1 MKNKIPGRPRFAYVS
16 NSAWSV
22 IEHFGFHCY
31 PIDLDAIYKALPIV
45 SHTYQYYMSMWDVT
59 LDEYISSV
67 CGIKDG
73 FSIYDKGNNLYVV
86 SYNTQ
91 DMTQARIR
99 WTLAHELGHIIL
111 NHFGEFDATSLCGP
125 GLTEE
130 EYGVLDVEANTFA
143 SELLCSPAMVGLLP
157 ERERNI
163 DYISNLFF
171 ISKQAAEK
179 AIEQWMEHQWLHKK
193 HAAFFEQQ
201 FSSYLYGGHESA

>member
-16 NSAWSV
+16 KSAWSV
-22 IEHFGFHCY
+22 IEHFGFHFY

-45 SHTYQYYMSMWDVT
+45 SHTYQYYMSMWGV
-59 LDEYISSV
+59 
-67 CGIKDG
+67 
-73 FSIYDKGNNLYVV
+73 
-86 SYNTQ
+86 
-91 DMTQARIR
+91 TQARIR

-157 ERERNI
+157 EWERNA
-163 DYISNLFF
+163 DAVSRFF
-171 ISKQAAEK
+171 FVSKQAAEK
-179 AIEQWMEHQWLHKK
+179 AIAKWDSYPGLHSA
-193 HAAFFEQQ
+193 HAAFFKSQ
-201 FSSYLYGGHESA
+201 FLSCTSHESA

>member
-1 MKNKIPGRPRFAYVS
+1 MRNKIPGRPRFAYVS
-16 NSAWSV
+16 KSAWSV
-22 IEHFGFHCY
+22 IEHFGFHFY

-45 SHTYQYYMSMWDVT
+45 AHTYQYYMSMWGVT
-59 LDEYISSV
+59 LDEYICSV

-73 FSIYDKGNNLYVV
+73 FSVYDKGNNLYVV
-86 SYNTQ
+86 SYNTH

-111 NHFGEFDATSLCGP
+111 NHFSEFDATSLCGP

-130 EYGVLDVEANTFA
+130 EYGVLDVEANVFA

>member
-1 MKNKIPGRPRFAYVS
+1 MKNKIPDRPRFSAVS
-16 NSAWSV
+16 QCAWEV
-22 IEHFGFHCY
+22 IKHFGFHHY
-31 PIDLDAIYKALPIV
+31 PIDVSAIYKASPIV
-45 SHTYQYYMSMWDVT
+45 VSTYQHFAARAGLT
-59 LDEYISSV
+59 LDKYIDV
-67 CGIKDG
+67 VGAKDG

-157 ERERNI
+157 EWERNA
-163 DYISNLFF
+163 DAVSRFF
-171 ISKQAAEK
+171 FVSKQAAEK
-179 AIEQWMEHQWLHKK
+179 AIAKWDSYPGLHSA
-193 HAAFFEQQ
+193 HAAFFKSQ
-201 FSSYLYGGHESA
+201 FPSCTSHESA

>member
-1 MKNKIPGRPRFAYVS
+1 MKNKIPVRPRFAYVS

-45 SHTYQYYMSMWDVT
+45 SHTYQYYMSMWGVT

>member
-1 MKNKIPGRPRFAYVS
+1 
-16 NSAWSV
+16 
-22 IEHFGFHCY
+22 
-31 PIDLDAIYKALPIV
+31 
-45 SHTYQYYMSMWDVT
+45 
-59 LDEYISSV
+59 
-67 CGIKDG
+67 
-73 FSIYDKGNNLYVV
+73 
-86 SYNTQ
+86 
-91 DMTQARIR
+91 MTKRRIR
-99 WTLAHELGHIIL
+99 WTLAHELGHIVL
-111 NHFGEFDATSLCGP
+111 NHFDEFEDTRLSQT

-130 EYGVLDVEANTFA
+130 EYGVLDVEANVFA

-157 ERERNI
+157 ERERNT